1 MRRTV
6 VICDNCGAEVVT
18 GKRGKDAVRMQI
30 GYRALDLCEACGS
43 GAARDLLGLPLDEWP
58 RYVRRED
65 VRAYLERALAEESN
79 GSPSET

>member
-6 VICDNCGAEVVT
+6 VLCDNCGAEIVT
-18 GKRGKDAVRMQI
+18 GKRGKNAVRMQI

-43 GAARDLLGLPLDEWP
+43 GAARDLFGLPLDEWP

-65 VRAYLERALAEESN
+65 VRFYLEQMVTGEIN